1 MPETPT
7 IRECMKRKVISVLA
21 DMTVRDAADLIR
33 EKKVGSLPVVDEA
46 GILIGLI
53 SIRDIIQIFMPA
65 FVDLISDIDFVK
77 DFGARRTPSIGSL
90 REAET
95 LTVADIMVEP
105 ASVEEHAS
113 LIRAMSVMH
122 KHGLL
127 DLPVVNE
134 GKLVG
139 IASWVDI
146 GVAFIADWRRPK
158 NG

>member
-7 IRECMKRKVISVLA
+7 IRECMKRNVISVLA
-21 DMTVRDAADLIR
+21 DMTVREAADLVR
-33 EKKVGSLPVVDEA
+33 EKKVGTLPVVDET

-53 SIRDIIQIFMPA
+53 SIRDIIQIFLPA
-65 FVDLISDIDFVK
+65 FVDMISDIDFVK
-77 DFGARRTPSIGSL
+77 DFGAHRTPSTGSL
-90 REAET
+90 REAEI

-105 ASVEEHAS
+105 VYVEEHAS

-127 DLPVVNE
+127 DLPIVKE

-146 GVAFIADWRRPK
+146 GGAFIADWRSPR
-158 NG
+158 ND